1 MARPEFFVIT
11 FMLLYAAGSCTL
23 GDCNSDQI
31 ICAFK
36 AYSLIVVVE
45 GSFSKYQI
53 IPRELA
59 IGFSVGDII
68 LVVLDHV
75 VGPAPVA
82 EETVLDDLHDKIRSL
97 PLCHVRA
104 EPVFQK
110 FDCLATKTGQACVQH
125 ECNQGDDCIHI
136 GAHSQITSDTH
147 LHEPLEG
154 CGFHF
159 APHNHHHLVCQLDVW
174 FPAKVATR

>member
-1 MARPEFFVIT
+1 MYQCSMTGEQTECVQCERDSHVCINGPCARCPHSQAYGGRT
-11 FMLLYAAGSCTL
+11 SCSVTL
-23 GDCNSDQI
+23 
-31 ICAFK
+31 K
-36 AYSLIVVVE
+36 ASGARL
-45 GSFSKYQI
+45 
-53 IPRELA
+53 
-59 IGFSVGDII
+59 GFSVGDII

-75 VGPAPVA
+75 VGPAPARSSEESEDLAGALPSCVGSRDRASGTGRDLPVA

-136 GAHSQITSDTH
+136 GAVET
-147 LHEPLEG
+147 EG
-154 CGFHF
+154 GGQT
-159 APHNHHHLVCQLDVW
+159 V
-174 FPAKVATR
+174 

>member
-1 MARPEFFVIT
+1 MQRWGLMRWPVALARPEFFVIT

-59 IGFSVGDII
+59 ICCF
-68 LVVLDHV
+68 
-75 VGPAPVA
+75 
-82 EETVLDDLHDKIRSL
+82 
-97 PLCHVRA
+97 
-104 EPVFQK
+104 
-110 FDCLATKTGQACVQH
+110 
-125 ECNQGDDCIHI
+125 
-136 GAHSQITSDTH
+136 
-147 LHEPLEG
+147 
-154 CGFHF
+154 
-159 APHNHHHLVCQLDVW
+159 
-174 FPAKVATR
+174 

>member
-1 MARPEFFVIT
+1 MYQCSMTGEQTECVQCERDSHVCINGPCARCPHSQAYGGRT
-11 FMLLYAAGSCTL
+11 SCSVTL
-23 GDCNSDQI
+23 
-31 ICAFK
+31 K
-36 AYSLIVVVE
+36 ASGARL
-45 GSFSKYQI
+45 
-53 IPRELA
+53 
-59 IGFSVGDII
+59 GFSVGDII